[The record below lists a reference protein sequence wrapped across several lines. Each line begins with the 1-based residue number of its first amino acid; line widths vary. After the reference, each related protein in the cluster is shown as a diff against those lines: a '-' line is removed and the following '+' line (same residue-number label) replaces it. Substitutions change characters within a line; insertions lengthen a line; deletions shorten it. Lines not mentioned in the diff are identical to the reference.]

1 MPELQLGRIKLDLAV
16 QLGVVRNHL
25 PAENPST
32 HVALVWR
39 EYGLHMSSWVPVLMQ
54 ISNTE
59 PYGLPRSGTLSVS
72 KNV

>member
-39 EYGLHMSSWVPVLMQ
+39 EYGLHMSSWDLKKKIIMSPFLGVLF
-54 ISNTE
+54 TD
-59 PYGLPRSGTLSVS
+59 
-72 KNV
+72 K